1 VLIGGAAGPKLFHHI
16 AEYADGWIPIG
27 GRGLTEA
34 LPRLRAAVE
43 EAGRDPSTLEV
54 VPFASI
60 PDHGKLDHFESI
72 GVTGCVFQLPSA
84 PADEVLP
91 LLDKQAAIV
100 GERR

>member
-1 VLIGGAAGPKLFHHI
+1 VLLGGAAGPKLFNHI

-34 LPRLRAAVE
+34 IPRLRAAVE
-43 EAGRDPSTLEV
+43 EAGRDASTLQV

-60 PDHGKLDHFESI
+60 PEHGKLDHFESI
-72 GVTGCVFQLPSA
+72 GVTECVFQLPSA
-84 PADEVLP
+84 PADVVLP

>member
-27 GRGLTEA
+27 GKGITDA
-34 LPRLRAAVE
+34 LPRLRSAFE
-43 EAGRDPSTLEV
+43 EADRDPGTLHIT
-54 VPFASI
+54 PFASI
-60 PDHGKLDHFESI
+60 PDHGKLDYFESI
-72 GVTGCVFQLPSA
+72 GVTECVFGLPSA
-84 PADEVLP
+84 PPEQVLP